1 MQPDQCP
8 CRDGKTFSLVFLV
21 GRRFVSGVAFE
32 ARRKCIYG
40 AVDGVV
46 SDRKRFPGYFII
58 CVCVLYVCMQVLVC
72 VCVCVVPRPVCLDK
86 RYNRVEMEL
95 STFNCHM
102 QTDTKGRQR
111 PELCEGV
118 WMLAGLCFNNE
129 NLNHCRQTAYHSSTN
144 KPKLVLGTD
153 FAIL

>member
-1 MQPDQCP
+1 ME
-8 CRDGKTFSLVFLV
+8 KHFHWFSWSDVASFLASHLKRV
-21 GRRFVSGVAFE
+21 ENAFTARLTASSAIASVSQA
-32 ARRKCIYG
+32 YL
-40 AVDGVV
+40 
-46 SDRKRFPGYFII
+46 
-58 CVCVLYVCMQVLVC
+58 CVCVICVYAGVSVC

-118 WMLAGLCFNNE
+118 WMLARLCFNNE

-144 KPKLVLGTD
+144 KPKLVQGTD
-153 FAIL
+153 LAIL